1 MVATGVSITSGAG
14 NDTYTG
20 SAGAD
25 TLTSGGGND
34 SISGS
39 AGADILSGGDGN
51 DTLVGG
57 IGADTM
63 SGGDG
68 TDVFTIGQNT
78 SLDIYSSSSAPDVIT
93 DFTSKTDK
101 LSLSQTPTKFLGNF
115 ANIQTALAAQASY
128 ATAGGAAYVTG
139 ESNLYVFSLG
149 SGSLAANDTVV
160 KLNVASMD
168 ESDLYLGAQG
178 AGNAI
183 TTTSGVAA
191 SITKTSSNAVSS
203 TLTTDRDDTITATSS
218 STATALVG
226 VGASIDGGLGNDT
239 LNLTIATNGELT
251 DLTSSTTP
259 LTTGVVLS
267 GVEVVN
273 VTVTTSSSTVNG
285 GATQFVIPSS
295 VKTLTLTGSDAT
307 GAGLTATTTAAGQ
320 TITVTNGVL
329 AANSGRASTITVG
342 NFANQTITTGS
353 PNDSIIVGP
362 GTSRTS
368 LTVNTGLGADTVSAS
383 SSDVLAAAGNVFNA
397 GSQATGTVD
406 VLEIAYDL
414 GSTIGLNLASLSTAG
429 TIAGFEKLDIS
440 ANQHDSSHT
449 ITLATGFT
457 QVAIASNASE
467 TFLITGTAAQIGALT
482 SVVAN
487 TGGTVELNIA
497 TTGGAVS
504 LSGDTTTFVDAIR
517 WQDLAVDLTLNDAA
531 HTVVQGDS
539 TAGSSAQSVTFGT
552 LAAAQSA
559 TVNSTGSVNFYIAG
573 TNYSTNVGTGTV
585 ALTAAGVSSA
595 TVTVNFTGA
604 AATVDLYDSNATWT
618 NIDTFNFG
626 AMTGAATITA
636 HKATTAAPI
645 TSTIAIAESGTTQY
659 SHSVSI
665 DVDGSQTGVVTITGF
680 DVGAVATGGDVLKL
694 SSAVG
699 SVTATAGIALAGA
712 TVATQAAAA
721 DANTLYILTGSSA
734 QVSGALTQTSDAG
747 SVEAAIIAAGL
758 LGATTNGYMYLALD
772 NGTDTGVYRVQVG
785 TISGAIDTA
794 AEITSVTLVAV
805 LSGVSDAGLLVGPNF
820 G

>member
-57 IGADTM
+57 TGADTM

-78 SLDIYSSSSAPDVIT
+78 SLDIFSSSSAPDVIT

-226 VGASIDGGLGNDT
+226 TGANIDGGLGNDT

-251 DLTSSTTP
+251 DLTLAGSS
-259 LTTGVVLS
+259 GVALS

-273 VTVTTSSSTVNG
+273 VTVTASS
-285 GATQFVIPSS
+285 GATSLTIPSS

-353 PNDSIIVGP
+353 PNDLIIVGA
-362 GTSRTS
+362 GSSRTS

-383 SSDVLAAAGNVFNA
+383 HSDVLAAAGNVFNA

-414 GSTIGLNLASLSTAG
+414 GSTIGLNLASLSAAG
-429 TIAGFEKLDIS
+429 TIAGFEKLDIT

-449 ITLATGFT
+449 ITLGTGFT
-457 QVAIASNASE
+457 QVAIASNTSE

-482 SVVAN
+482 SVVDSGGN
-487 TGGTVELNIA
+487 GTVELNIA

-504 LSGDTTTFVDAIR
+504 LSGDTTTLVDAIR
-517 WQDLAVDLTLNDAA
+517 WQDLAVDLTLNNAA
-531 HTVVQGDS
+531 HTVVQGNS

-694 SSAVG
+694 SSAAG

-712 TVATQAAAA
+712 TVATQAAAG